1 MNDPTQKVREAVES
15 IDITN
20 VTPKEILEDM
30 IEASRQFAFRAM
42 VASAL
47 LDLVSKPQTD
57 ESQEQLQQVTQAN

>member
-1 MNDPTQKVREAVES
+1 MSDPAQRVKEAVES

-20 VTPKEILEDM
+20 VSPKEILEDM

-57 ESQEQLQQVTQAN
+57 ESQETIQQGTQAD

>member
-1 MNDPTQKVREAVES
+1 MSDPAQRVKEAVES

-57 ESQEQLQQVTQAN
+57 EIQEPIQPSAQPD

>member
-1 MNDPTQKVREAVES
+1 MSDPTQKVREAIES